1 MGETTTSEA
10 ATMPTAIT
18 TGVEY
23 LINQTTSIFTL
34 VTSNPVL
41 SLGIAA
47 WCIGLG
53 ISFFKR
59 LV

>member
-1 MGETTTSEA
+1 MGETTTSVA

-23 LINQTTSIFTL
+23 LIKTTSIFTL

>member
-1 MGETTTSEA
+1 
-10 ATMPTAIT
+10 MPANIGTAIT
-18 TGVEY
+18 F
-23 LINQTTSIFTL
+23 LINQTISVLDL
-34 VTSNPVL
+34 VTGSAVL

>member
-1 MGETTTSEA
+1 MGETTTSVA

-18 TGVEY
+18 TGITYLVDQTVEI
-23 LINQTTSIFTL
+23 LDL
-34 VTSNPVL
+34 VTGSPVF
-41 SLGIAA
+41 SLGVAA
-47 WCIGLG
+47 WCIALG

>member
-1 MGETTTSEA
+1 MGETTA

-18 TGVEY
+18 TGITY
-23 LINQTTSIFTL
+23 LIDQTVDILGL
-34 VTSNPVL
+34 VTGSPVL
-41 SLGIAA
+41 SLGVAA

-53 ISFFKR
+53 ISFFRR

>member
-1 MGETTTSEA
+1 MGATTA

-18 TGVEY
+18 TGITY
-23 LINQTTSIFTL
+23 LIDQTVDILGL
-34 VTSNPVL
+34 VTGSPVL
-41 SLGIAA
+41 ALGVAA

>member
-1 MGETTTSEA
+1 
-10 ATMPTAIT
+10 MPEAIT
-18 TGVEY
+18 TGITY
-23 LINQTTSIFTL
+23 LINQTTSILTL
-34 VTSNPVL
+34 VTGNAVL
-41 SLGIAA
+41 SLGVAA

>member
-1 MGETTTSEA
+1 MPESVTTALTYLMTQTSE
-10 ATMPTAIT
+10 I
-18 TGVEY
+18 
-23 LINQTTSIFTL
+23 LSL
-34 VTSNPVL
+34 VTGNAVL